1 MIYVLVLNCWD
12 YHHFEKVVGASTSL
26 GAMVEK
32 AAKEYE
38 KYPVFLE
45 NSPAYEEFL
54 EMFDYDGYYM
64 TIKEFENEV

>member
-1 MIYVLVLNCWD
+1 MIYVLVRNCWD

-26 GAMVEK
+26 GAIAKK
-32 AAKEYE
+32 ATKEYG

-54 EMFDYDGYYM
+54 KTYNDNSYYM
-64 TIKEFENEV
+64 TIKELEDEA